1 MLKKILSVFIAVTI
15 FSTTVVILDIPDG
28 YTANAAGTYTYAQ
41 SYITEIVDS
50 NGITHSAELEAWDG
64 KTATQPAVGD
74 GSEENPYQISTGAE
88 LAWFGNYVNKAS
100 STDTS
105 YREACAI
112 LTNDINLNNQN
123 WYDFRIGKSYN
134 YVGQFD
140 GQGHT
145 IYNLYINSDN
155 AYSQGGLFRFI
166 GLSSI
171 NATVKNINFANAN
184 IVSNYTG
191 TSKDS
196 YIGILSG
203 SVSYANTVIENIRVS
218 GKITVGGNNTCTA
231 IIVGG
236 IVGRFSGTM
245 KNCYSDVTI
254 DFSNAKQSNST
265 YSHYSDKYY
274 GVGGIVGLWNAGSD
288 ITPADGSCI
297 ENCGFEGTINAPLN
311 PRVGGIA
318 GHIRLSTSN
327 TIKIQNCYNTGN
339 ITGYR
344 QVGGIA
350 GWVYNGSYGTNDILY
365 GVYNTGN
372 ITATASDRP
381 YAAGLVNGIK
391 GPKLTIPA
399 YSTGDVSVDTNGIS
413 GYNEKSGLLYTN
425 LSTENVSWDN
435 TVAAYSSGK
444 TYDNNGTITE
454 KHILFNGNGTSN
466 AAANIKAYTDSEF
479 KEGKANEHLTYSSDT
494 FSLNWSNNENLN
506 NGYPVFTW
514 QEASPLTN
522 GNTYYVSDSSLDV
535 KIDRDGYLYMD
546 ITPISEN
553 VTVKT
558 DNDERIIDK
567 KGSYAFKIDNT
578 TTSVNVTG
586 KALLYIN
593 LFAQKNAGELTK
605 PEPIPIRV
613 SVPDTESRT
622 VFLALYDEN
631 DMLKDVVYK
640 ENLQPEMIDG
650 VSTLSAIINLT
661 GKTVEDCTIKAF
673 VWENNTLAPVDYI
686 SIEPLGKG
694 RLATEEEINSAIRT
708 VAESY
713 MARGSA
719 IQYDSSD
726 INDYGLSRSMFGIK
740 SPEDCTDGLA
750 GYTDEIAFLYDVYK
764 EAFDITIPVTYSD
777 LINNQDINLGQF
789 ETTTLSGTLK
799 VGDIV
804 VLKSDKLMLYIG
816 DNRLIYA
823 EGQNYDYENGTEQT
837 EADGALKETNLS
849 NSDILLYETA
859 TVLRPLMAEDKIFI
873 NQKTQSRIKNMQGII
888 AEKTISDNN
897 TLMVSPG
904 EEITFTYSV
913 KNTNS
918 KDVTLAV
925 KDIVPENTTYLRGC
939 DDTDGRVLKWVLDIP
954 AGETQSVS
962 YTVKVNSDINLCGT
976 YISGENGTVGGMK
989 VKCPDILIGNLLN
1002 ETDQSRVI
1010 TAIHALSDSEF
1021 EGATLAKWI
1030 YQVAFSKS
1038 FTLSG
1043 TPAEILEQVF
1053 EQGDSDSS
1061 ASDVTGEEIAE
1072 TAANLI
1078 EITAPGMFGG
1088 RKVTENA
1095 EKHFENQRARNIDI
1109 SNLIIG
1115 DILIA
1120 QQDSSDTESAKMYI
1134 YNGEYMMELKLKG
1147 MVKNNPE
1154 SILDKLPSYDRYIV
1168 LRPSKALLTL
1178 KHYPEEKDILT
1189 DEQKA
1194 VVDTAY
1200 SYLLRGARIQ
1210 YDDSRFFDRGEFR
1223 WQKGLKHPEE
1233 YTAMETGY
1241 TNCAAFCYDVYYH
1254 ALDYDI
1260 KYFTVSYLSWYG
1272 SPVYSF
1278 AQTGEETEEEK
1289 KEIEEEIMS
1298 QLQPGDIVCIMRK
1311 NGTGHAMLYVGNETI
1326 IHSTGSSYNYST
1338 STETYEPTI
1347 RFRSARDLFTYGTT
1361 CNIFDTVETFD
1372 IVRPLNKF
1380 TETIPENTLNRVAN
1394 MKGIRAEKLSS
1405 HASSTS
1411 VNPGDEITFAF
1422 AVYNSNENSVT
1433 LNINDT
1439 VPANTTYVSGDLTA
1453 NGNELSLSLTVP
1465 AGEKKTVSYKVRVKE
1480 DTAEGRYIISDSGTV
1495 GGVKVECP
1503 DIIVKNTLTL
1513 SDKEKLTASINAHK
1527 DTTLTG
1533 PALANSIY
1541 NTAFETGD
1549 LFTESTVLDVMNSVF
1564 ASTTEKEG
1572 YYVLNE
1578 ESAYYPMVVP
1588 KLYGGRYFYSTTYQ
1602 YDRVRL
1608 PKPHNLIAG
1617 DILIARTSS
1626 AQYMYLYDGT
1636 NLLNLTDGSLA
1647 ENDTAYR
1654 LERLISYQ
1662 YYFAILRPSFNVR
1675 SPLTDATLKSLS
1687 AKNSAGD
1694 ELISD
1699 FSPATTSYYFAVSNA
1714 EEHGIANITAET
1726 TNAEASYKIEE
1737 DSANNQF
1744 KVIVTAK
1751 DGITTKTYYI
1761 KYRVPVS
1768 GNAVYHGYAAAGTD
1782 YLQSATAW
1790 SVMFNSGPVFRLF
1803 GADREGYIAFKVD
1816 EDKDVKLV
1824 SATLGRTGLRNNYG
1838 VEGYADTIKVYQN
1851 TRDFSSISDKF
1862 VTTGY
1867 GTNLGSVISDDEDNL
1882 IASYDVEHGRTN
1894 MDYGKNIIGE
1904 QGNETYYIFE
1914 VPELEL
1920 DTSKMKV
1927 YEDNTIVIYV
1937 ENIQQL
1943 QFSNGNAT
1951 YCYYVPPQTLKVEYI
1966 VCD

>member
-1 MLKKILSVFIAVTI
+1 MFKKCISLTLAISMLISVCGIVFPG
-15 FSTTVVILDIPDG
+15 TV
-28 YTANAAGTYTYAQ
+28 ANAGGTYTYAQ

-64 KTATQPAVGD
+64 KTVTQPAVGD

-88 LAWFGNYVNKAS
+88 LAWFANYVNQS
-100 STDTS
+100 SSDDTS

-112 LTNDINLNNQN
+112 LTNDINLNSQN
-123 WYDFRIGKSYN
+123 WYAFRIGKSYN

-155 AYSQGGLFRFI
+155 ASSQGGLFRFI
-166 GLSSI
+166 GLSSQ
-171 NATVKNINFANAN
+171 NATVKNINFTNAN

-191 TSKDS
+191 TSGDS
-196 YIGILSG
+196 HIGILSG
-203 SVSYANTVIENIRVS
+203 SVAYANTVIENIRVS

-254 DFSNAKQSNST
+254 DFSNAKESNT
-265 YSHYSDKYY
+265 AYSSYSDKYY

-288 ITPADGSCI
+288 VTAADGSCI
-297 ENCGFEGTINAPLN
+297 ENCGFEGTINAPVN
-311 PRVGGIA
+311 SRIGGIA

-327 TIKIQNCYNTGN
+327 TIKIQNCYNTAN

-350 GWVYNGSYGTNDILY
+350 GWVSNGGYETSDILY

-399 YSTGDVSVDTNGIS
+399 YSTGDVSVDINGIS

-425 LSTENVSWDN
+425 VSTSNVSWDN

-444 TYDNNGTITE
+444 TYDNNGTTTE
-454 KHILFNGNGTSN
+454 KHIFFNGNGTSN
-466 AAANIKAYTDSEF
+466 VAANIKAYTDSEF
-479 KEGKANEHLTYSSDT
+479 KEGKANEHLAYSSDT
-494 FSLNWSNNENLN
+494 FSLSWSNNQNLN

-514 QEASPLTN
+514 QESSPLTN

-535 KIDRDGYLYMD
+535 KIDRGGYLYMD

-558 DNDERIIDK
+558 DNDELIIDE
-567 KGSYAFKIDNT
+567 KGLYTFKIDNT

-586 KALLYIN
+586 KALIYIN
-593 LFAQKNAGELTK
+593 LFAQKNLGELTK
-605 PEPIPIRV
+605 LESIPIRV

-622 VFLALYDEN
+622 VILALYDEN

-640 ENLQPEMIDG
+640 ENLKPQMIDG
-650 VSTLSAIINLT
+650 ISTLSTIINLT
-661 GKTVEDCTIKAF
+661 GKTVEDCTLKAF

-686 SIEPLGKG
+686 DIEPLGKG

-713 MARGSA
+713 LARGAA

-726 INDYGLSRSMFGIK
+726 INDDGLSRSMFGIK
-740 SPEDCTDGLA
+740 SPEDCTNGLA

-764 EAFDITIPVTYSD
+764 EAFGITLPVTYND
-777 LINNQDINLGQF
+777 LINNQDINIGQF
-789 ETTTLSGTLK
+789 ETTTLLGTLE

-804 VLKSDKLMLYIG
+804 VLESDKLMLYIG

-837 EADGALKETNLS
+837 ETDGALKETNLS
-849 NSDILLYETA
+849 SSDILLYETA
-859 TVLRPLMAEDKIFI
+859 TVLRPLIAEDKIFI
-873 NQKTQSRIKNMQGII
+873 NKKTESRIKNMQGII

-918 KDVTLAV
+918 YDVTLAV
-925 KDIVPENTTYLRGC
+925 KDIVPENTTYLGGC

-954 AGETQSVS
+954 AGGKQSVS
-962 YTVKVNSDINLCGT
+962 YTIKVNSDINLCGT

-1002 ETDQSRVI
+1002 ETDQSRVV

-1021 EGATLAKWI
+1021 EGSKLAKWI

-1043 TPAEILEQVF
+1043 TPAEILEQIF
-1053 EQGDSDSS
+1053 EQGNSDSS

-1088 RKVTENA
+1088 HKVTENA
-1095 EKHFENQRARNIDI
+1095 EKYFGNQRARNIDI
-1109 SNLIIG
+1109 SKLIIG

-1120 QQDSSDTESAKMYI
+1120 QQDSSDAESAKMYM

-1154 SILDKLPSYDRYIV
+1154 LILDKLPSYDRYII

-1178 KHYPEEKDILT
+1178 NHYPEEKDILT

-1194 VVDTAY
+1194 IVDTAY
-1200 SYLLRGARIQ
+1200 SYLLRGGRIQ

-1233 YTAMETGY
+1233 YTAQETGY
-1241 TNCAAFCYDVYYH
+1241 TNCAGFTYDVYYH

-1260 KYFTVSYLSWYG
+1260 KTFTTDTLHTSS
-1272 SPVYSF
+1272 SANRVYSF
-1278 AQTGEETEEEK
+1278 AQTGKETEAEK
-1289 KEIEEEIMS
+1289 QAIINEVLS
-1298 QLQPGDIVCIMRK
+1298 QLQPGDIICVKRA
-1311 NGTGHAMLYVGNETI
+1311 NGSGHAMLYVGNETI
-1326 IHSTGSSYNYST
+1326 IHSTGSNYNYST

-1347 RFRSARDLFTYGTT
+1347 RFRSARDLFSEDSTS
-1361 CNIFDTVETFD
+1361 NIFGSVQTFD
-1372 IVRPLNKF
+1372 IIRPLDKWNG
-1380 TETIPENTLNRVAN
+1380 EIPENTLNRMAN
-1394 MKGIRAEKLSS
+1394 LKGIRAEKLSS

-1411 VNPGDEITFAF
+1411 VNPRDEITFTF

-1433 LNINDT
+1433 LDIKDT

-1503 DIIVKNTLTL
+1503 DIIVKNTLT
-1513 SDKEKLTASINAHK
+1513 SRDKEKLTASINAHK

-1549 LFTESTVLDVMNSVF
+1549 LFTESTILDVMNSVF
-1564 ASTTEKEG
+1564 ALTTEKDG
-1572 YYVLNE
+1572 YYVLNK
-1578 ESAYYPMVVP
+1578 ESAYYPMIVP

-1608 PKPHNLIAG
+1608 AKPHNLIAG

-1626 AQYMYLYDGT
+1626 EQYMYLYDGT

-1654 LERLISYQ
+1654 LERLLAYQ

-1675 SPLTDATLKSLS
+1675 SPLVDATLKSLS

-1699 FSPATTSYYFAVSNA
+1699 FSPATLSYYLAVSNA

-1726 TNAEASYKIEE
+1726 TNADASYEIVE

-1751 DGITTKTYYI
+1751 DGETTKTYYI

-1768 GNAVYHGYAAAGTD
+1768 GNAIYQGYAAAGTTT
-1782 YLQSATAW
+1782 LQGSSSW
-1790 SVMFNSGPVFRLF
+1790 STVFKSDPVFRLR
-1803 GADREGYIAFKVD
+1803 GADREGYIAFKID

-1838 VEGYADTIKVYQN
+1838 YDNYTDTIKVYQN
-1851 TRDFSSISDKF
+1851 TRDFSLISDKF
-1862 VTTGY
+1862 VTTGSA
-1867 GTNLGSVISDDEDNL
+1867 TNLGSVISEDEDNL
-1882 IASYDVEHGRTN
+1882 IASYDVKYGETTW
-1894 MDYGKNIIGE
+1894 DYGVNIIGE
-1904 QGNETYYIFE
+1904 QGATNYKLFE

-1920 DTSKMKV
+1920 DSSKMEV

-1943 QFSNGNAT
+1943 ELNGSAK